1 METFSESLAFNILSI
16 FQGFPQISTYSTQV
30 SIITSIFQEVR
41 EGNDT
46 CGVIPAVYFYCFPH
60 ENAVFSTEHQ

>member
-1 METFSESLAFNILSI
+1 MEKFWESLAFNILSI
-16 FQGFPQISTYSTQV
+16 FQGFPQMSTYSTQV
-30 SIITSIFQEVR
+30 SITTSIFQEVK

-46 CGVIPAVYFYCFPH
+46 CSVILAVYFYCFPH